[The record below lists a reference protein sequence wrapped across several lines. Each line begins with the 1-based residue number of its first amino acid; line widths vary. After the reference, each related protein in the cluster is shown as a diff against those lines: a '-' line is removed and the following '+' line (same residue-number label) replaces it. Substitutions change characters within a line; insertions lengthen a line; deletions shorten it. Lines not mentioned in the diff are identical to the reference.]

1 SRLAHKNFN
10 AWGRSLLLWVGTF
23 ASAPVVAA
31 VPALPP
37 QPVRGV
43 GVAPPDA
50 QSPHA
55 PSARSPAPLP
65 ETILV
70 RDFLMPGAAL
80 IPTPRVLAA
89 AGKRVR
95 LIGFMAHMDLP
106 SGGAFYLT
114 PKPLVCDEA
123 GGGTADLP
131 PEAVRVTVP
140 AARDR
145 QIPFVAGPLE
155 VTGMFD
161 LGNQSEPDGRTSS
174 FRN

>member
-1 SRLAHKNFN
+1 
-10 AWGRSLLLWVGTF
+10 
-23 ASAPVVAA
+23 
-31 VPALPP
+31 
-37 QPVRGV
+37 
-43 GVAPPDA
+43 
-50 QSPHA
+50 
-55 PSARSPAPLP
+55 
-65 ETILV
+65 
-70 RDFLMPGAAL
+70 L

-155 VTGMFD
+155 VTGMFA

-174 FRN
+174 FRLTLDSQTFVHEPARGVNSPGKPPEAIKQ